1 MFKVE
6 DKNGSQFLI
15 NPLHISYI
23 REVNKKTIEISLV
36 GLDESVQ
43 FSTIRV
49 STEGRDPRMV
59 LEDWEI
65 QLDRWYATNLRDR
78 R

>member
-15 NPLHISYI
+15 NPYQISYI
-23 REVNKKTIEISLV
+23 REVNKKTLEI
-36 GLDESVQ
+36 GLAGMDITVQ

-49 STEGRDPRMV
+49 STDGRDPRRV

-65 QLDRWYATNLRDR
+65 QLDRWYAANRQDG
-78 R
+78 